1 MVSPVITAADA
12 PCFPMQPEGGSDRF
26 GADVASLGAQ
36 LGLTGL
42 GVMHIAVAPGKRAF
56 PFHNHLGNDELF
68 VILAGTGIYR
78 FGDSEHPVVAGDV
91 CAAPKGGPDTA
102 HQLINTGTEVLRY
115 LGISTRRD
123 PDIVEYPD
131 SGKFGA
137 IGIFPGQDF
146 FSAHLTHIARR
157 DGGLDYWD
165 GEDT

>member
-26 GADVASLGAQ
+26 GAAVASLGAQ
-36 LGLTGL
+36 LGLT
-42 GVMHIAVAPGKRAF
+42 
-56 PFHNHLGNDELF
+56 
-68 VILAGTGIYR
+68 
-78 FGDSEHPVVAGDV
+78 GDSEHPVVAGDV